1 MHGAIIELT
10 TKPLKSEMRVKATR
24 FDKEGIGA
32 YIQWSDY
39 VRHSDSR
46 QQDIEWFTK
55 FVNESCGQDILIYK
69 QESNQLIFK
78 QGFKRQFFGPRFDKV
93 KKLMS
98 DLDLEAFASIKRDNF
113 QLYQLEKAI
122 REPHGF
128 QIFEDEQ
135 LEPLDDFIR
144 YSLDDSKDQVY
155 YIGGVLDYHY

>member
-10 TKPLKSEMRVKATR
+10 TKPLTSEKWVKATR
-24 FDKEGIGA
+24 FHQEGIGA

-39 VRHSDSR
+39 VRHSDCR
-46 QQDIEWFTK
+46 QQDLEWLTK
-55 FVNESCGQDILIYK
+55 FVNESCGQDILIY
-69 QESNQLIFK
+69 QPETNQLIFK
-78 QGFKRQFFGPRFDKV
+78 QGFKRHFFGPRFDKV

-98 DLDLEAFASIKRDNF
+98 DLDLETFASIKRDNI

-128 QIFEDEQ
+128 QIFKDEA
-135 LEPLDDFIR
+135 LEPLDDFVR

-155 YIGGVLDYHY
+155 NIGSVLDYHY